1 MSASAATATMMAPV
15 FGSSVADRLIGYAA
29 ADRML
34 SRALRPGRLR
44 INGFRIF
51 PSGLD
56 EAACMVARSLITDNV
71 PAAAV
76 AFPRGRGP
84 HAAMLGLY
92 LSLQRLARPGRLSG
106 SVLVSTAR
114 GDVSKVFREMT
125 FEGTEFAKLTPGRL
139 VGGSATFRPL
149 DRSPRRGIS
158 QADGFLLFARPN
170 TLGWVAKNVIWAMV
184 VDTVGTA
191 GPRPFARPDA
201 DPDSWTRTW
210 DSNVAAGRKQL
221 WVGELEDPDFA
232 RFCSDHHI
240 PTVSFDWQL
249 VEQLVQDGGSV
260 GVGSVTTSRLAERAR
275 RRPSVAY
282 RIVEDPERDY
292 LAREIYA
299 LLGRLR
305 QRGGRD
311 HEPDVVKTAWKL
323 CGLLCR
329 LPCTKQ
335 AYEAATGSARFA
347 ETVDRMWKTVNNTRS
362 AAFVGRKWKDAF
374 NRYWD
379 PIRSALRKLIRL
391 QEDEDTCSKYLAL
404 IERIC
409 EAQVR
414 RERLRV
420 VCQTNAERSA
430 VKTVLSEFGVD
441 KADVTVHSFGAR
453 FDHGP
458 DGKTVTL
465 LVGPPPPWRAAVL
478 ATGEQGHVEVLCY
491 RHELAR
497 VRARVQEAERSHEAE
512 NTAALNRLLLGTQSA
527 RRDDED
533 TRGQLVELPGY
544 TVRPAVEPVDEWS
557 TEIPPAD
564 STLWQELL
572 AKYGQEL
579 PEPDSSDDVDET
591 TAEVLA
597 KPYNGL
603 AQLVSFTD
611 APPVFFRSDAEV
623 EVLLDDAD
631 NGELTDAV
639 PVGELQEGMS
649 IAFLPGG
656 QRTLLEQVLA
666 AYDERLFLEAKM
678 FEPLWR
684 QALSVAVAERGIAG
698 LAALTERTTAAVRSW
713 VMGKNIPQQP
723 WRFKRVLEA
732 AGDEETLRAQQPLW
746 EYLTA
751 TRGPHRHIGRLN
763 RQAIAEAA
771 REDRDQARLHELE
784 RYVGRDLEDLYDQVE
799 LVTVTSVSSPTRVP
813 LSHCGRYLPDDDPY
827 LRSCS

>member
-1 MSASAATATMMAPV
+1 
-15 FGSSVADRLIGYAA
+15 
-29 ADRML
+29 
-34 SRALRPGRLR
+34 
-44 INGFRIF
+44 
-51 PSGLD
+51 
-56 EAACMVARSLITDNV
+56 MVARSLITDDV
-71 PAAAV
+71 RAAAG

-92 LSLQRLARPGRLSG
+92 LSLQRHARPGRLSG

-114 GDVSKVFREMT
+114 GEVSKLFREMT
-125 FEGTEFAKLTPGRL
+125 FEGAEFAKLTPGRL
-139 VGGSATFRPL
+139 VGGSATIRPL
-149 DRSPRRGIS
+149 NRSPRRGIS

-170 TLGWVAKNVIWAMV
+170 TLGWVAENVIWAMV

-210 DSNVAAGRKQL
+210 ESNVAAGRKQL
-221 WVGELEDPDFA
+221 WVGELEDADFA
-232 RFCSDHHI
+232 RFCSDHDI
-240 PTVSFDWQL
+240 PMVSFDWSL
-249 VEQLVQDGGSV
+249 VERLVPDGRV
-260 GVGSVTTSRLAERAR
+260 GVGSVTSSRLAERAR
-275 RRPSVAY
+275 RRPSVGY
-282 RIVEDPERDY
+282 RIVEDAERDY
-292 LAREIYA
+292 LAREVYT
-299 LLGRLR
+299 LLSKLR
-305 QRGGRD
+305 RRGGGE
-311 HEPDVVKTAWKL
+311 HEPDVVGTAWKL
-323 CGLLCR
+323 CALLCR
-329 LPCTKQ
+329 LPCTTQ
-335 AYEAATGSARFA
+335 AYDAATGSARFA
-347 ETVDRMWKTVNNTRS
+347 ETVDRMWKTVNNARS

-404 IERIC
+404 IERIG

-414 RERLRV
+414 RERLRI

-430 VKTVLSEFGVD
+430 VKTVLSEFGVNKD
-441 KADVTVHSFGAR
+441 EVTVHSFGAR

-458 DGKTVTL
+458 DDKNVTL

-478 ATGEQGHVEVLCY
+478 ASGEHGRVEVLCY

-497 VRARVQEAERSHEAE
+497 VLARVHEAERTHEAE
-512 NTAALNRLLLGTQSA
+512 NTAALNRLRLGTHSV
-527 RRDDED
+527 RRDDEES
-533 TRGQLVELPGY
+533 RGQLSELQGFS
-544 TVRPAVEPVDEWS
+544 VRPAAEPTDEWS
-557 TEIPPAD
+557 KEIPPAD
-564 STLWQELL
+564 STLWQDLL
-572 AKYGQEL
+572 SKYGQEL

-591 TAEVLA
+591 TTDVLA

-603 AQLVSFTD
+603 ARLVSFTD
-611 APPVFFRSDAEV
+611 APSVFFRSDAEV
-623 EVLLDDAD
+623 DVLLDDAD
-631 NGELTDAV
+631 NGDLTDAM

-666 AYDERLFLEAKM
+666 VYDQRLFVEAKM

-684 QALSVAVAERGIAG
+684 RALGGAVAEHGIDGIAV
-698 LAALTERTTAAVRSW
+698 LTERTTAAVRSW
-713 VMGKNIPQQP
+713 VKGKNIPQQS

-732 AGDEETLRAQQPLW
+732 AGDEEALRAQQPLW

-751 TRGPHRHIGRLN
+751 TRGPHRHIGKLN

-771 REDRDQARLHELE
+771 SEDRDQARLRELE
-784 RYVGRDLEDLYDQVE
+784 RYVGHDLEDLYDQVE
-799 LVTVTSVSSPTRVP
+799 LVTVMSVSSPIAVP